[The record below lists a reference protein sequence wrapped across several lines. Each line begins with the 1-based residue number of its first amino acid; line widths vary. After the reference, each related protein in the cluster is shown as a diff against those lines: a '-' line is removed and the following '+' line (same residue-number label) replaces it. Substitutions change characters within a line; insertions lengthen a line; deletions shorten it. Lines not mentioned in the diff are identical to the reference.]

1 MAFSDFTLEDVTRQF
16 QLSTEESQDL
26 HGETPEVEVG
36 AWLAELLRE
45 YHPLAKAIG
54 TEKAR
59 SEFLIAPIL
68 AEVRK
73 RLNHRVGLFS
83 GADFP
88 AAPELGLNG
97 VCDFLLTRSP
107 EQFFIK
113 EPIAVIVEAKRED
126 LKTGLGQCASAMIG
140 ARFFNERR
148 NTPIETIHGAV
159 TSGTVWQFLR
169 LEGQTISLDANEYYL
184 ENVGKILG
192 ILIGILS
199 GENDRGRLVA

>member
-16 QLSTEESQDL
+16 QLSTEESKDL
-26 HGETPEVEVG
+26 HADPPEAEVG
-36 AWLAELLRE
+36 AWLEDLLRE

-73 RLNHRVGLFS
+73 RLQRRVGLFS

-97 VCDFLLTRSP
+97 VCDLLLTRSP
-107 EQFFIK
+107 EQYFIK
-113 EPIAVIVEAKRED
+113 EANAVIIEAKRED
-126 LKTGLGQCASAMIG
+126 LQTGLGQCAAAMVG
-140 ARFFNERR
+140 ARYFNERR
-148 NTPIETIHGAV
+148 ETPIDTIHGAV
-159 TSGTVWQFLR
+159 TSGSVWQFLR
-169 LEGQTISLDANEYYL
+169 LQRQTISLDASEYSL
-184 ENVGKILG
+184 GSIGKILR

-199 GENDRGRLVA
+199 ENTDRGRTAA